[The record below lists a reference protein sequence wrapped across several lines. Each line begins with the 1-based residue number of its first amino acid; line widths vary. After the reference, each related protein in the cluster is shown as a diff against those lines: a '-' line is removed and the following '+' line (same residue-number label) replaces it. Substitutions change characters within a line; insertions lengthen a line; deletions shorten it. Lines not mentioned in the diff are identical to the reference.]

1 MSLIVAEA
9 LELFFADRP
18 ILGGASFRIG
28 ADDRIGLIGPNGTGK
43 STLLKILAQK
53 QGLDGGSIT
62 RSKNLRIGYLSQDI
76 LEVGAG
82 GLLETVLRSVPGRAE
97 LDRELAS
104 LEADLDATTDPDEMT
119 EVAHRLAE
127 LHHEILDFDTIYS
140 EARAERIL
148 AGLSFRP
155 ADFVKPV
162 EQFSGG
168 WRMRAALASLLFQ
181 QPDLLLLDEPTNH
194 LDLPSVAW
202 LAEFLRTAPHALVL
216 VCHDREFL
224 DRQVNRVLSFEP
236 EGLRGYR
243 GNYSSY
249 KIQRQEEETILEAR
263 AENQERERK
272 RLERFIDKNRART
285 NTAKLV
291 QSRVKKLDKLD
302 EDKVELR
309 GSHSR
314 MRVRFPPV
322 PQTGRVVVKTEG
334 LEKAFGD
341 LVLYRDLD
349 VMVPRGERIVLA
361 GVNGAGKTTLLRI
374 LAGELPPDSGTV
386 TYGANV
392 KVSYYAQHLS
402 TALDRRRTLLDEV
415 ATAAPSMSP
424 AQIRGILGAF
434 LFRGDDVEKSIGV
447 LSGGE
452 KARVALAKILVAPG
466 NLLLLDEPTNHLD
479 TESSDILADSLAEYD
494 GTILFVSHNLAFA
507 RKLATQVWYLEEGS
521 LEVYPG
527 SLEEFLERLKAKES
541 QANARGASASG
552 GTAVAGAKPEPAKA
566 ESTLPESQPP
576 SRAPASAEK
585 PTATPTAQ
593 PATAAPPKGHKDKDT
608 RRAEAERRQAD
619 AKRLGPLKKRV
630 ADVEREVASLETKK
644 KEIETQLADPDLY
657 KDTAR
662 FQSMLSEFEKV
673 KAQLDER
680 TRAWEK
686 LESELE
692 SLTARA

>member
-1 MSLIVAEA
+1 MSLIVAEG

-62 RSKNLRIGYLSQDI
+62 RSKNLRVGYLSQDI

-82 GLLETVLRSVPGRAE
+82 GLLETVLRSVPGRTE

-104 LEADLDATTDPDEMT
+104 LEADLDATSDPDEMT

-155 ADFVKPV
+155 ADFAKPV

-202 LAEFLRTAPHALVL
+202 LAEFLRNAPHALVL

-224 DRQVNRVLSFEP
+224 DRQVDRVISFEP
-236 EGLRGYR
+236 EGLRVYR

-249 KIQRQEEETILEAR
+249 KIQRQEEEAILEAR

-302 EDKVELR
+302 EEKVELR
-309 GSHSR
+309 GSHAR

-334 LEKAFGD
+334 LGKSFGE

-374 LAGELPPDSGTV
+374 LAGELPPDAGSV

-402 TALDRRRTLLDEV
+402 TSLDRRRTLLDEV

-434 LFRGDDVEKSIGV
+434 LFRGDDVDKTIGV

-479 TESSDILADSLAEYD
+479 TESSDILADSLSEYD

-507 RKLATQVWYLEEGS
+507 RKLATQVWYLENGS

-527 SLEEFLERLKAKES
+527 SLEEFLERLKTKED
-541 QANARGASASG
+541 QASARGVSASG
-552 GTAVAGAKPEPAKA
+552 GTASA
-566 ESTLPESQPP
+566 P
-576 SRAPASAEK
+576 SRAPARSQDAHRPSPSTDARAPSRPTSSAE
-585 PTATPTAQ
+585 Q
-593 PATAAPPKGHKDKDT
+593 PAAAPPPPPKPHKDKDT
-608 RRAEAERRQAD
+608 RRADAEKRQAD

-630 ADVEREVASLETKK
+630 ADVEREISTIESKK

-662 FQSMLSEFEKV
+662 FQAMLGEFDKV

-680 TRAWEK
+680 TRTWEK
-686 LESELE
+686 LEAELE
-692 SLTARA
+692 SLTASA